1 LNGVIVKVAFYIAF
15 VVHLLAILGI
25 LALLVTSYK
34 KSPRALNP
42 GVFHA
47 TATALLAGIV
57 MVFTW
62 SGGHDTEINHMKV
75 GIKFLVV
82 LAILVIGF
90 VNIKKKTYSTK
101 TFAVLMG
108 LTVSNILIAYGWR

>member
-1 LNGVIVKVAFYIAF
+1 MKVAFYIAF
-15 VVHLLAILGI
+15 VIHLVAILGI
-25 LALLVTSYK
+25 LALLVVSYK

-42 GVFHA
+42 GVLHA

-57 MVFTW
+57 LVFTW

-75 GIKFLVV
+75 GIKFLII
-82 LAILVIGF
+82 LALLVIGF
-90 VNIKKKTYSTK
+90 VNLKKKTYSAK
-101 TFAVLMG
+101 TFAVMMG

>member
-1 LNGVIVKVAFYIAF
+1 MKVAFYIAF
-15 VVHLLAILGI
+15 VVHLVAILGI
-25 LALLVTSYK
+25 LALLVISHK

-42 GVFHA
+42 GVLHA

-57 MVFTW
+57 LVFTW

-75 GIKFLVV
+75 GIKFLII
-82 LAILVIGF
+82 LALLVIGF
-90 VNIKKKTYSTK
+90 VSLKKKTYSTK
-101 TFAVLMG
+101 TFAVMMG

>member
-1 LNGVIVKVAFYIAF
+1 MKVAFYIAF

-25 LALLVTSYK
+25 LALLVISYK

-42 GVFHA
+42 GVLHA
-47 TATALLAGIV
+47 TATALPAGIV

-75 GIKFLVV
+75 GIKFLIV
-82 LAILVIGF
+82 LALLVIGF
-90 VNIKKKTYSTK
+90 VNLKKKSYSTK
-101 TFAVLMG
+101 TFAVMLG
-108 LTVSNILIAYGWR
+108 LTVTSILIAYGWR

>member
-1 LNGVIVKVAFYIAF
+1 MKIAFYSAF
-15 VVHLLAILGI
+15 VIHLLAIVGMLV
-25 LALLVTSYK
+25 LLVISYK

-42 GVFHA
+42 GVLHA

-75 GIKFLVV
+75 GIKFLIV

-90 VNIKKKTYSTK
+90 VNLKKKSFTDR
-101 TFAVLMG
+101 TFTVMLG
-108 LTVSNILIAYGWR
+108 LTVTNILLAYLW

>member
-1 LNGVIVKVAFYIAF
+1 VKVAFYIAF
-15 VVHLLAILGI
+15 AIHLVAILGI
-25 LALLVTSYK
+25 LALLVISWK

-42 GVFHA
+42 GVLHA

-75 GIKFLVV
+75 GIKFLIV

-90 VNIKKKTYSTK
+90 VNLKKKSYSTK
-101 TFAVLMG
+101 TFAVMLG
-108 LTVSNILIAYGWR
+108 LTVTNILIAYGWR

>member
-1 LNGVIVKVAFYIAF
+1 MKAAFYIAF
-15 VVHLLAILGI
+15 AVHLLAILGI
-25 LALLVTSYK
+25 LALLVISFK

-42 GVFHA
+42 GVLHG

-75 GIKFLVV
+75 GIKFLIV
-82 LAILVIGF
+82 LALLVTGF
-90 VNIKKKTYSTK
+90 VNVKKKSYSTK
-101 TFAVLMG
+101 TFAVMLG
-108 LTVSNILIAYGWR
+108 LTVTNILIAYGWR

>member
-1 LNGVIVKVAFYIAF
+1 MLV
-15 VVHLLAILGI
+15 
-25 LALLVTSYK
+25 LLVISYK

-42 GVFHA
+42 GVLHA

-75 GIKFLVV
+75 GIKFLIV

-90 VNIKKKTYSTK
+90 VNLKKKSFTDR
-101 TFAVLMG
+101 TFTVMLG
-108 LTVSNILIAYGWR
+108 LTVTNILLAYLW

>member
-1 LNGVIVKVAFYIAF
+1 MKVAFYIAF

-42 GVFHA
+42 GVLHA

-108 LTVSNILIAYGWR
+108 LTVSNILIAYGWH

>member
-1 LNGVIVKVAFYIAF
+1 MKVAFYIAF
-15 VVHLLAILGI
+15 AVHLVAILGI
-25 LALLVTSYK
+25 LALLVISYK
-34 KSPRALNP
+34 KSPRVLNP
-42 GVFHA
+42 GVLHA

-57 MVFTW
+57 LVITW

-82 LAILVIGF
+82 LAIFVIGF

-101 TFAVLMG
+101 TFAVMMG

>member
-1 LNGVIVKVAFYIAF
+1 MEIAFYSAF
-15 VVHLLAILGI
+15 VIHLLAIVGMLV
-25 LALLVTSYK
+25 LLVISYK

-42 GVFHA
+42 GFLHA

-62 SGGHDTEINHMKV
+62 SGGHDTEIDHMKV
-75 GIKFLVV
+75 GIKFLIV

-90 VNIKKKTYSTK
+90 VNLKKKTFTDR
-101 TFAVLMG
+101 TFTVMLG
-108 LTVSNILIAYGWR
+108 LTVTNILLAYLW

>member
-1 LNGVIVKVAFYIAF
+1 MKVAFYIAF

-42 GVFHA
+42 GVLHA

>member
-15 VVHLLAILGI
+15 VVHLPAILGI
-25 LALLVTSYK
+25 LALLVISYK

-42 GVFHA
+42 GVLHA

-75 GIKFLVV
+75 GIKFLIV

-90 VNIKKKTYSTK
+90 VNLKKKSYSTK
-101 TFAVLMG
+101 TFAVMLG
-108 LTVSNILIAYGWR
+108 LTVTNILNAYGWR